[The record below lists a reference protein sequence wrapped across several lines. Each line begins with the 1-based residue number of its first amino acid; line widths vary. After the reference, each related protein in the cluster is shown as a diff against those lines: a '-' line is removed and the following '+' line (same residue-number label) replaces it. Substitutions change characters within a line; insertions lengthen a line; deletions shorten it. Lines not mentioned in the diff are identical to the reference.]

1 MDIVDGPE
9 LDVKL
14 DSLISLK
21 KLGEGQFGKVYLVK
35 DKDTKQNY
43 AIKCI
48 PKHQV
53 IKNKMEKIVL
63 E

>member
-1 MDIVDGPE
+1 MC
-9 LDVKL
+9 
-14 DSLISLK
+14 LK

-35 DKDTKQNY
+35 DRDTKATY

-53 IKNKMEKIVL
+53 IKNKM
-63 E
+63 